1 MALNYIGLR
10 DFDFTEFPKWRKNKE
25 GISKLLAE
33 IVDFFKRYEQLPQ
46 IAKQFCTN
54 SFVPLMTVKFVFN
67 VNVGESVGTQTEN
80 GTQAVL
86 DDYRIN
92 KETSNGST
100 ERESVKENDRLV
112 TINVY
117 EALKRFFELHKEMEN
132 SGKLTVPLICE
143 IHGILMNGLHEDAG
157 KMRKGIAYAMCDDGD
172 HVYPDPRV
180 AEQLFEACIDHHSI
194 QMSYY
199 CKELTKKAPSV
210 ESFGYLFK
218 CAAQL
223 LFDFVDAHPF
233 GDGNGRM
240 CRLLANHVL
249 SLITPFPVSPYSSG
263 EGRSRRED
271 YLDAI
276 IECRS
281 HREKGP
287 ATLAAMLIEG
297 TWRGWKNLFDNLE
310 KNNLLTSI
318 NPIGPV
324 VVSKSDNVQYRN
336 EKIVE
341 VFRRF
346 DIEDKLHASMLQHVN
361 TVIEE
366 VNDASENVASRKTV
380 QLSENIDLYLH
391 IYK

>member
-1 MALNYIGLR
+1 MAHNYVGLLN
-10 DFDFTEFPKWRKNKE
+10 FNFTEFPQWRKSKE
-25 GISKLLAE
+25 GTSKLLAE

-46 IAKQFCTN
+46 VAKQFCKT

-100 ERESVKENDRLV
+100 ERESVKEKDSLV

-117 EALKRFFELHKEMEN
+117 EALKQFFELHKEMAN
-132 SGKLTVPLICE
+132 TGKLTVTLVCD
-143 IHGILMNGLHEDAG
+143 IHRVLMNGLHKDAG
-157 KMRKGIAYAMCDDGD
+157 ELRKARAYAMGDD
-172 HVYPDPRV
+172 HVYPEPIV
-180 AEQLFEACIDHHSI
+180 AELLFNACIDHHSI
-194 QMSYY
+194 HMSYY
-199 CKELTKKAPSV
+199 HKELAEKAPSV

-218 CAAQL
+218 CAARL

-281 HREKGP
+281 HRDKGP
-287 ATLAAMLIEG
+287 ATLTAMLIEG

-324 VVSKSDNVQYRN
+324 VVNKSDDVQLRN
-336 EKIVE
+336 AKLVKI
-341 VFRRF
+341 FRRF
-346 DIEDKLHASMLQHVN
+346 DIEDKLHASMLKHVD

-366 VNDASENVASRKTV
+366 VSDASEDVASRKTV
-380 QLSENIDLYLH
+380 RLSENIDLYLH